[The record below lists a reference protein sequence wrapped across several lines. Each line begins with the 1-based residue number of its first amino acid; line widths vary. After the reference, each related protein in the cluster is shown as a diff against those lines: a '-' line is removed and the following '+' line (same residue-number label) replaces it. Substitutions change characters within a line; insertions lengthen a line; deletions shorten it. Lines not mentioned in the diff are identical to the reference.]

1 MKRTLSTIL
10 LTIVSTIAFAQDG
23 HITYTDQSN
32 SKNFGRDVLVRS
44 DAANLD
50 TLTSVYAGSIA
61 YDTTQKSIKVHDG
74 AQWQSLSFG
83 LTKDT
88 SITIASAAVLTLNSS
103 PVTIVPAPGA
113 GYAIEVISASA
124 KMVYNSVAYATNT
137 TIQVES
143 NGATT
148 PQFRLLNGINQTISS
163 HRSLGRYVSA
173 NTETQIIENADLMVT
188 VAGGDPTAGDSDI
201 KVYLRYRLIE
211 L

>member
-1 MKRTLSTIL
+1 MKRILSTIL

-103 PVTIVPAPGA
+103 PVTIVPAQGV
-113 GYAIEVISASA
+113 GTAIEVISASA

-188 VAGGDPTAGDSDI
+188 VASGDPTAGDSDI
-201 KVYLRYRLIE
+201 TVTVLYRIISV
-211 L
+211 

>member
-1 MKRTLSTIL
+1 MKRILSTIL

-61 YDTTQKSIKVHDG
+61 YDTTKKSIKVHDG
-74 AQWQSLSFG
+74 AKWQSLSFG

-88 SITIASAAVLTLNSS
+88 SITIASADVLTLSS
-103 PVTIVPAPGA
+103 SQIEIIPPQGA
-113 GYAIEVISASA
+113 GTAIEVISASI
-124 KMVYNSVAYATNT
+124 KINFNTTAYATNT
-137 TIQVES
+137 TIAIGNLTTTDIMFSLPCLDSTVE
-143 NGATT
+143 TM
-148 PQFRLLNGINQTISS
+148 
-163 HRSLGRYVSA
+163 RSLILNQATSV
-173 NTETQIIENADLMVT
+173 TDTQILENASIV
-188 VAGGDPTAGDSDI
+188 VGVSGGNPTAGDSDI
-201 KVYLRYRLIE
+201 KVYVRYRVIE